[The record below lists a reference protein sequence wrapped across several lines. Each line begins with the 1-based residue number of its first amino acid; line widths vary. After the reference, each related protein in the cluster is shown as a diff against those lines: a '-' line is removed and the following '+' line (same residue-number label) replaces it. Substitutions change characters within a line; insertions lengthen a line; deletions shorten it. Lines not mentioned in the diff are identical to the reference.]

1 MPADMLLL
9 YSSDDSKIVF
19 VDTLNLDGE
28 TNLKDKLALLSVF
41 DNKKLPFLNGMIKT
55 ENPDEN
61 LEKWEGLIMFES

>member
-1 MPADMLLL
+1 MLLL